1 MRVNRRT
8 VLVAAASALL
18 LVAAACGGDDA
29 AEGTGGG
36 GGEGELEATSLRL
49 IAAPPEFDS
58 ITDAKWIEL
67 LEEAG
72 VTVETV
78 EFEFGPDTTRA
89 LASGQG
95 AIASGSPLP
104 IMQYIGRS
112 GGGLKIIAAEILGT
126 DYILMTTPDIN
137 SLDDLAGKKI
147 GISEPGDI
155 SDSLTR
161 VALEEA
167 GFDSSQAEFV
177 QIGGTSDRIAALTA
191 GEISGGAAHAADG
204 LTAAQQADLNP
215 LLNYWEYIPV
225 YAQRFIAA
233 DEGWLADHPNLAQ
246 LAVDKLI
253 EANQWAVENK
263 DEYIELSKEY
273 VEEMPDDVRSDVYD
287 LFLEEGFFAPDGGLD
302 TIDATIEV
310 ETDQGGLEGVN
321 LPDKSEWVDSSFV
334 ENSPAL

>member
-8 VLVAAASALL
+8 ALIAAASALL
-18 LVAAACGGDDA
+18 LVAAACGGDDS
-29 AEGTGGG
+29 AEGG
-36 GGEGELEATSLRL
+36 GGEGEGGLEATSLRI

-58 ITDAKWIEL
+58 ITDAKWVEL

-104 IMQYIGRS
+104 IMQFIGRS
-112 GGGLKIIAAEILGT
+112 GGGLKVIAAEILGT
-126 DYILMTTPDIN
+126 DYILMSTPDIG
-137 SLDDLAGKKI
+137 SVDDLAGKKI

-161 VALEEA
+161 VALDEA
-167 GFDSSQAEFV
+167 GFDPSQAEFV

-204 LTAAQQADLNP
+204 LTAARQADLRP

-233 DEGWLADHPNLAQ
+233 DEDWLADHPNLAQ

-273 VEEMPDDVRSDVYD
+273 VEEMPDDVRNEVYD
-287 LFLEEGFFAPDGGLD
+287 LFVEEGFFAPDGGLN

-310 ETDQGGLEGVN
+310 ETAQGGLEGVN
-321 LPDKSEWVDSSFV
+321 LPAKSEWVDSSFV